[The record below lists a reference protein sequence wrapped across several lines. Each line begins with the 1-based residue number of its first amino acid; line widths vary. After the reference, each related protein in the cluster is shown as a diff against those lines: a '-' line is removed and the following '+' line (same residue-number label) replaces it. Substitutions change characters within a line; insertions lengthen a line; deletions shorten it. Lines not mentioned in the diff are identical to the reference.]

1 MKLDVITPSHINLDQ
16 VVMGYCVLEKL
27 RILMVEMR
35 GFFEIFFL
43 KNNLVFWS
51 KIFMIWLKMDVTSL
65 NQSIFCRNSKVLLTC
80 IVKLMLPG
88 FPGIFSGNPGI
99 SRSREENISGRNAN
113 PSLDFLDKNPDCVT
127 VCTVSLWQVF
137 LWLLVQC
144 LLSFVHFY
152 HHLLQINNKGILQRR
167 ATLKFSARHITHGKL
182 SFRTRL
188 RMCVSSRE

>member
-1 MKLDVITPSHINLDQ
+1 MLNSHEFQQKLGPNFTKIMKLDVITPSHINLDQ

-113 PSLDFLDKNPDCVT
+113 PIENCFTFLE
-127 VCTVSLWQVF
+127 F
-137 LWLLVQC
+137 
-144 LLSFVHFY
+144 H
-152 HHLLQINNKGILQRR
+152 
-167 ATLKFSARHITHGKL
+167 
-182 SFRTRL
+182 
-188 RMCVSSRE
+188 